1 MMAITIEKD
10 SVDKYNVTVDG
21 ARFIVT
27 LYDDYHKEIAPTT
40 TKEELVVASFKFL
53 LDREPKESIL
63 KTFNLK
69 VIETYF
75 PDFREKIEEYLDSV
89 FL

>member
-1 MMAITIEKD
+1 MEITIHKE
-10 SVDKYNVTVDG
+10 SVHEYSVTVDG
-21 ARFIVT
+21 LLFMVIVD
-27 LYDDYHKEIAPTT
+27 DDYHKEIAPTA
-40 TKEELVVASFKFL
+40 TKEELVRASFKFL
-53 LDREPKESIL
+53 VDREPKESIL